1 MCERWIRNTWA
12 GLRFGLRF
20 GLGLGLGLEL
30 GLGLGLGLGVGFGF
44 GLGVGFGFG
53 LGVGFGLGIEV
64 DARTAVIGTARIMPV
79 RPHTCEGEGWGLRGG
94 QKRGCTGA

>member
-30 GLGLGLGLGVGFGF
+30 GLGLGL

>member
-44 GLGVGFGFG
+44 GLG
-53 LGVGFGLGIEV
+53 IEV